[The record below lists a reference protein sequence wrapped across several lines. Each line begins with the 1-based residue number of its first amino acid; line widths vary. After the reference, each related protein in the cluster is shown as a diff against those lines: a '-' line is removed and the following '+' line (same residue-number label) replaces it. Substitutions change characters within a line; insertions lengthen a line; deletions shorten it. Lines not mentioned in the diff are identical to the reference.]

1 MSKPSTAKEL
11 LDRMRPDPAYHY
23 DVAPTGRVQVD
34 PETKKV
40 LDDLF
45 LRIKGACGAWK
56 QSWPNDEIEGAS
68 KAEWT
73 AEFIRSGIRKME
85 QIQHGMRVLSASR
98 SPFVPAPGVF
108 VSWCF
113 APEGLGLPS
122 LEVAYKQALKNS
134 YPCVTGPLKW
144 FHPAVYHAT
153 AAAGFMSL
161 QSLNREQGMA
171 RFERKYLE
179 QCKLLWSGVELNPI
193 PAAELAAPGRMIT
206 PEIGNT
212 ALAELRNQRNAG
224 L

>member
-1 MSKPSTAKEL
+1 MSAPANAKDL
-11 LDRMRPDPAYHY
+11 LARMRPDPNYRY
-23 DVAPTGRVQVD
+23 DAVPAGRVQVD

-56 QSWPNDEIEGAS
+56 QSWPTDEIEGAS
-68 KAEWT
+68 KSEWT

-85 QIQHGMRVLSASR
+85 QIQHGMRVLSASK

-113 APEGLGLPS
+113 APEGLGLPG
-122 LEVAYKQALKNS
+122 LEIAYKQALRNS
-134 YPCVTGPLKW
+134 HPSAGSPVKW

-161 QSLNREQGMA
+161 QSLGRELGMA
-171 RFERKYLE
+171 KFERKYLE
-179 QCKLLWSGVELNPI
+179 QCKLLWSGVVLNPI
-193 PAAELAAPGRMIT
+193 PVAELPAPGKTVT
-206 PEIGNT
+206 PDVGNT
-212 ALAELRNQRNAG
+212 ALAELRNQLSTGR
-224 L
+224 